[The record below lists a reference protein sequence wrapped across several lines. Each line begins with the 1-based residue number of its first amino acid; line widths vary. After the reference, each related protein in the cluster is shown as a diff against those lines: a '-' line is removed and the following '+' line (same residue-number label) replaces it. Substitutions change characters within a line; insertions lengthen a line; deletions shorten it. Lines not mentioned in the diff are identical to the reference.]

1 MDGVRVCAKRGV
13 LFEKFSRKAGNAM
26 IGSHVLRLA
35 AALLLFLGGM
45 RLLCSGLQR
54 CAHGRLQRLLAQTAG
69 SLPRAVL
76 FSGVITAVVQSSSA
90 VTVMLVGLSS
100 GGALTAVQTAG
111 FVAGANIGTC
121 STAFLVALGLRGA
134 GRTLS
139 VLWRIV
145 PLCALLTARRHRAV
159 CRIGIGLFCVLT
171 GLQHMQLALEPLSS
185 LPAVHALLMA
195 SGTPCIGFL
204 AGILLAVLL
213 QSSSAGIAL
222 LQTLSA
228 SAMLPLGTAV
238 PVILGQNIGTCSTAL
253 LSAVGAGE
261 QARHTALLHLWYNVG
276 GAAVLLPLWLLLP
289 QAVRDM
295 PADALSI
302 AMVHLCSNLLSAAVF
317 LGVCGAHGVKACERA

>member
-1 MDGVRVCAKRGV
+1 
-13 LFEKFSRKAGNAM
+13 M
-26 IGSHVLRLA
+26 IGSNVLRLA
-35 AALLLFLGGM
+35 AALLLFLCGM

-76 FSGVITAVVQSSSA
+76 LSSVVTAIVQSSSA

-100 GGALTAVQTAG
+100 GGALTAAQTVG

-121 STAFLVALGLRGA
+121 STAFLVALGLHGA
-134 GRTLS
+134 GDVLS
-139 VLWRIV
+139 VLWRVV
-145 PLCALLTARRHRAV
+145 PLCVLLMARRHRSA

-171 GLQHMQLALEPLSS
+171 GLQHMQLALEPLCG
-185 LPAVHALLMA
+185 LPIVHALLMA
-195 SGTPCIGFL
+195 SGTPCIGLL

-222 LQTLSA
+222 LQTLSV

-253 LSAVGAGE
+253 LSAIGTGE
-261 QARHTALLHLWYNVG
+261 QARNTALLHLWYNVG
-276 GAAVLLPLWLLLP
+276 GAVVLLPLWLLLP
-289 QAVRDM
+289 QTVRSL

-302 AMVHLCSNLLSAAVF
+302 AAVHLCSNLLSAAVF
-317 LGVCGAHGVKACERA
+317 LCVCGAHGAKERKRA